1 MAEKKSANVK
11 NAKLR
16 VSTKLILLVPV
27 FILGIVCMMSS
38 IISVINIQG
47 INAKASVIANEY
59 MTGITELGKIQKET
73 QNVHKMGLS
82 HVLAIDLNSMLAL
95 VDAIKEEEKVLDG
108 YLADFRPRSE
118 ERRVVKKCK
127 SRVWGGG

>member
-73 QNVHKMGLS
+73 QYVHKMICS
-82 HVLAIDLNSMLAL
+82 P
-95 VDAIKEEEKVLDG
+95 
-108 YLADFRPRSE
+108 Y
-118 ERRVVKKCK
+118 
-127 SRVWGGG
+127 SRQWKYPKTII